1 MPNQTKSNQ
10 TAHDS
15 EKEGWNATH
24 YSCTSET
31 LWRKLNNLKPSFS
44 HNKELYVFKRG
55 QRKCSCIRGQILLT
69 RNKNHRKS
77 VCMWNMWNKSH
88 LLCQE
93 KKNLW
98 EQAEFWHLAKVVCCF
113 PIPFSRCNEWFG
125 LVWYVIPKW
134 WRRRG
139 RVLRLPECMFWLSL

>member
-1 MPNQTKSNQ
+1 MYSGSLRTLSHRHRLHHFGITCQTKPNQ

-15 EKEGWNATH
+15 EKGGWNATH

-55 QRKCSCIRGQILLT
+55 KRKCSCIRGQILLT

-77 VCMWNMWNKSH
+77 VCVWNMWNKSH

-93 KKNLW
+93 KKKLMGTSRI
-98 EQAEFWHLAKVVCCF
+98 LALGE
-113 PIPFSRCNEWFG
+113 S
-125 LVWYVIPKW
+125 
-134 WRRRG
+134 
-139 RVLRLPECMFWLSL
+139 RVLFSNSLFSL